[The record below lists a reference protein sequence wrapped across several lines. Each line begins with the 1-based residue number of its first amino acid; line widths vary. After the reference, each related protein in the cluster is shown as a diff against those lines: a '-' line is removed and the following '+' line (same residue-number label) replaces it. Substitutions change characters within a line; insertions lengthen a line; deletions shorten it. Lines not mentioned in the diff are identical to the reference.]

1 VQKFFGS
8 FFQKRTAFFFFPKG
22 HFQLDQQIA
31 TQTVLTIDD
40 VRAAA
45 KRIAGHVLRTPTLP
59 SAVLSRLTGAEVYLK
74 LDHLQAV
81 GSFKERGA
89 ANRLALLTAEERAR
103 GVVAMSAGNHAQGV
117 ARHASR
123 QGVAATI
130 VMPKHTPLAKVAG
143 TTAWGAKVVLH
154 GGTVEEAAAHARHLA
169 ATEGLVF
176 IHPYDDPAV
185 MAGQGTL
192 ALEMLE
198 DVPDLDALIVPIG
211 GGGLISGCAVTAEAV
226 SPKTEVVG
234 VQVAPYSALAQRMGA
249 HPFAVGGATIA
260 EGIAV
265 KDIGSQT
272 ARVIAALVKT
282 VLVAPE
288 LVVEDAIAMLA
299 EAAKVVAEGAGAAA
313 LAGLLSHRERF
324 AGKRVGLV
332 VCGGNIDSR
341 ILANVLLRGLLR
353 DGRLLR
359 LRMDIPD
366 RPGVLADIAAIIG
379 GSGGNIIEVSHQRLF
394 ASPSVQAAQLEVMVE
409 GRDPEHTAAI
419 EAALAR
425 SYTVHR
431 V

>member
-1 VQKFFGS
+1 M
-8 FFQKRTAFFFFPKG
+8 
-22 HFQLDQQIA
+22 DQDLP
-31 TQTVLTIDD
+31 TQTILTAAD

-45 KRIAGHVLRTPTLP
+45 GRIAGHVLRTPTLP
-59 SAVLSRLTGAEVYLK
+59 SAVLSRLTGAEIWVK
-74 LDHLQAV
+74 LDNLQAV

-89 ANRLALLTAEERAR
+89 ANRLALLNAAERAR

-130 VMPKHTPLAKVAG
+130 VMPLHTPLAKVSG
-143 TTAWGAKVVLH
+143 TAAWGARVVLH
-154 GGTVEEAAAHARHLA
+154 GHTVEEAAAHAWHLSE
-169 ATEGLVF
+169 TEGLVF

-198 DVPDLDALIVPIG
+198 DAPALDALLVPIG
-211 GGGLISGCAVTAEAV
+211 GGGLISGCAVAAAAV
-226 SPKTEVVG
+226 SPSTEVIG
-234 VQVAPYSALAQRMGA
+234 VQVAPYSALAQRLGA
-249 HPFAVGGATIA
+249 AGEVLGGATIA

-265 KDIGSQT
+265 RDVGSLT
-272 ARVIAALVKT
+272 GRVIAALVKT

-288 LVVEDAIAMLA
+288 AVVEDAIAMLA
-299 EAAKVVAEGAGAAA
+299 SAAKIVAEGAGAAG
-313 LAGLLSHRERF
+313 LAGLLAHRARF

-332 VCGGNIDSR
+332 ICGGNIDAR

-366 RPGVLADIAAIIG
+366 RPGVLADIAARIG
-379 GSGGNIIEVSHQRLF
+379 GSGGNIIEVNHQRLF

-409 GRDPEHTAAI
+409 ARDPEHAGEI
-419 EAALAR
+419 EAALA
-425 SYTVHR
+425 SVYTVQR
-431 V
+431 I